1 MAGLV
6 IKPRSRIF
14 HGHDW
19 IYSSEVQKIFGD
31 PKPGDVITLKDF
43 RDRPLGSAIYNP
55 DSQIVARRISRRKQD
70 LDPDFFDRRL
80 GRALNLRETM
90 GFTEPVYRLV
100 WSEADG
106 LPGIVI
112 DRYGDA
118 FTLQTLTLAMDQ
130 RKGMIVEAMQRLFG
144 AEITVI
150 ERNDSSIRKA
160 EGLEPVVGLL
170 AGAWNGP
177 ITITVNGLIQE
188 VDLLEGQKTGIYL
201 DQLDAYAAVA
211 ALSTGKNVLD
221 CFCNQGGFALHA
233 AKAGAASVL
242 AIDISE
248 AAVAATRVNAERNGL
263 TLEAQEANVF
273 DFLKEAEV
281 AERKFDLIILDPP
294 SFTKSRKAVSG
305 AMRGYKEIHLR
316 ALKLLTPDGI
326 LSTYCCSHHVSEQEF
341 FDVIVDA
348 SVDAKR
354 NLRLIAAHGQ
364 RRDHPVIVTLPET
377 KYLKGFTLQ
386 CVAGFEGA
394 EGVFRGGEEG
404 WRAGF
409 GRLSGSRLV
418 VKTRRV
424 DIPVHLVQGA

>member
-1 MAGLV
+1 LDALLTGPLSWTKIVDIMAGLV

-19 IYSSEVQKIFGD
+19 IYSSEVQKIFGE

-80 GRALNLRETM
+80 GRALNLREAM
-90 GFTEPVYRLV
+90 GFAEPVYRLV

-130 RKGMIVEAMQRLFG
+130 RKGLIVEAMQRLFG

-177 ITITVNGLIQE
+177 ITITVNGLLQE

-248 AAVAATRVNAERNGL
+248 SAVTATRVNAERNGL

-273 DFLKEAEV
+273 DFLKEAET

-316 ALKLLTPDGI
+316 ALKLLTADGI

-354 NLRLIAAHGQ
+354 NLRLIAAHSQ

-386 CVAGFEGA
+386 CVAGF
-394 EGVFRGGEEG
+394 
-404 WRAGF
+404 
-409 GRLSGSRLV
+409 
-418 VKTRRV
+418 
-424 DIPVHLVQGA
+424 

>member
-70 LDPDFFDRRL
+70 LDADFFDRRL
-80 GRALNLRETM
+80 RRALNLRETM

-112 DRYGDA
+112 DRYGEA

-144 AEITVI
+144 EEITVI

-273 DFLKEAEV
+273 DFLKEAET

-341 FDVIVDA
+341 SDVIVDA

-386 CVAGFEGA
+386 CVGGF
-394 EGVFRGGEEG
+394 
-404 WRAGF
+404 
-409 GRLSGSRLV
+409 
-418 VKTRRV
+418 
-424 DIPVHLVQGA
+424 

>member
-19 IYSSEVQKIFGD
+19 IYSSEVQKIFGY

-55 DSQIVARRISRRKQD
+55 DSQIVARRISRLKHD
-70 LDPDFFDRRL
+70 LDADFFDRRL
-80 GRALNLRETM
+80 RRALNLRETM

-112 DRYGDA
+112 DRYGEA

-248 AAVAATRVNAERNGL
+248 SAVAATRVNAERNGL
-263 TLEAQEANVF
+263 TLEAQEANVV
-273 DFLKEAEV
+273 DFLKEAET

-386 CVAGFEGA
+386 CVGGF
-394 EGVFRGGEEG
+394 
-404 WRAGF
+404 
-409 GRLSGSRLV
+409 
-418 VKTRRV
+418 
-424 DIPVHLVQGA
+424 

>member
-386 CVAGFEGA
+386 CVAGF
-394 EGVFRGGEEG
+394 
-404 WRAGF
+404 
-409 GRLSGSRLV
+409 
-418 VKTRRV
+418 
-424 DIPVHLVQGA
+424 